1 MEQTTVIGPS
11 VIGPTVI
18 GSGVVGPTVVG
29 PGDQTGR
36 PYIRVVNVPELRF
49 DKMSNEGVYN
59 ALPRTKIRFGGF
71 GGPSRAIR
79 KIQIDAGRGVGT
91 TFRGGLGT
99 DGCPFSVSGFLCPA
113 FYYLPIC

>member
-1 MEQTTVIGPS
+1 MDIIG
-11 VIGPTVI
+11 
-18 GSGVVGPTVVG
+18 
-29 PGDQTGR
+29 
-36 PYIRVVNVPELRF
+36 LRF

-59 ALPRTKIRFGGF
+59 VFPHTKIRFGGF

-91 TFRGGLGT
+91 TLWAGFGT
-99 DGCPFSVSGFLCPA
+99 DGCPFSVSGFLCPS